1 SNYPM
6 LTKASRLSSRR
17 RCDNDLHARALSP
30 TGAVRGRP
38 GRAGGGS
45 VNDREKPIMG
55 QWLNLAAADGFRL
68 QAYRADP
75 PSGTRTRGGLV
86 VVQEIFGV
94 NSHIRGICD
103 SYAAEGYAAIAPA
116 LFDRYQRGIAL
127 DYSAEDIARGREL
140 KAHAKTNAALSDIA
154 AARASVA
161 PTGNVGVIGYCWGG
175 FVGWMAAARLNGF
188 SCAVPYYGG
197 GMPEA
202 IDERPQCPVMAHFGE
217 RDTAIPIDGV
227 RKFEAAHREVKVFV
241 YEGAEHAFNNDQR
254 KNYNPDAAA
263 L

>member
-1 SNYPM
+1 
-6 LTKASRLSSRR
+6 
-17 RCDNDLHARALSP
+17 
-30 TGAVRGRP
+30 
-38 GRAGGGS
+38 
-45 VNDREKPIMG
+45 MG

-127 DYSAEDIARGREL
+127 DYAPEDIARGREL
-140 KAHAKTNAALSDIA
+140 KARAKTDAALSDVA

-161 PTGNVGVIGYCWGG
+161 PVGHVGVIGYCWGG
-175 FVGWMAAARLNGF
+175 FIAWMAAARLNGF
-188 SCAVPYYGG
+188 SAAVSYYGG
-197 GMPEA
+197 GIPEA
-202 IDERPQCPVMAHFGE
+202 TDENPQCPVMAHFGE
-217 RDTAIPIDGV
+217 RDAAIPIDGV
-227 RKFEAAHREVKVFV
+227 RKFEAAHREVQVFV
-241 YEGAEHAFNNDQR
+241 YEGAEHGFNCDQR
-254 KNYNPDAAA
+254 KSYNPDAAMIA
-263 L
+263 RERTLEFLHEHLG

>member
-1 SNYPM
+1 MICKPG
-6 LTKASRLSSRR
+6 ASSAKGGVFCRDSRR
-17 RCDNDLHARALSP
+17 R
-30 TGAVRGRP
+30 RGE
-38 GRAGGGS
+38 AD
-45 VNDREKPIMG
+45 DRERPIMG

-127 DYSAEDIARGREL
+127 DYSADDVARGREL
-140 KAHAKTNAALSDIA
+140 KARAKTNAALSDVA

-161 PTGNVGVIGYCWGG
+161 PMSGVGVIGYCWGG
-175 FVGWMAAARLNGF
+175 FVAWMAAARLNGF
-188 SCAVPYYGG
+188 ACAACYYGG
-197 GMPEA
+197 GIPEA
-202 IDERPQCPVMAHFGE
+202 TDENPQCA
-217 RDTAIPIDGV
+217 
-227 RKFEAAHREVKVFV
+227 
-241 YEGAEHAFNNDQR
+241 
-254 KNYNPDAAA
+254 
-263 L
+263 